1 MFENL
6 VKTMKIL
13 RKECPWDKEQTISSL
28 KPYLLEEVYEVLE
41 AMDEGGDNLKKELGD
56 LLLQIVFQ
64 SVIKEEENEFDV
76 YDVVNALNE
85 KLIRR
90 HPHVFSDKKFD
101 TTEQVNQ
108 EWEKIKKTEKEHK
121 DRKSVLDGIPK
132 TMPSI
137 LKAYE
142 IQKKAAKV
150 GFDWDTEKG
159 ALEKI
164 EEEIIEL
171 RNEYDVKDMKKM
183 EEELGDLIFAM
194 INFSRKMKINP
205 EFALQSTINKFERRF
220 KYIEENTDI
229 DKANLEEMD
238 RFWNKA
244 KEEEKKNENR

>member
-1 MFENL
+1 MFDNL
-6 VKTMKIL
+6 VNTMKIL

-41 AMDEGGDNLKKELGD
+41 AMDEGGENLKKELGD

-64 SVIKEEENEFDV
+64 SVIKEEENEFNV

-90 HPHVFSDKKFD
+90 HPHVFSDKKFN
-101 TTEQVNQ
+101 TTEEVNQ
-108 EWEKIKKTEKEHK
+108 EWEKIKKTEKEHE
-121 DRKSVLDGIPK
+121 DRKSALDGIPK

-164 EEEIIEL
+164 EEEILEL
-171 RNEYDVKDMKKM
+171 KEEYKLKDMKKM
-183 EEELGDLIFAM
+183 EEELGDLIFAL

-220 KYIEENTDI
+220 RFIEDNIDI
-229 DKANLEEMD
+229 NNSSLEEMD
-238 RFWNKA
+238 KFWDKA
-244 KEEEKKNENR
+244 KEEEKKSENR